1 MVRGGTLTPAQVDA
15 WRRFHRMQ
23 AQLIGVLG
31 RELTQA
37 TGLSEADAEVLA
49 ALAAAPQSTLRA
61 RDLRWEL
68 AWEKSRLSHQL
79 RRMEQ
84 RELVRRTECVEDSRS
99 TVIVLTAK
107 GRAAQLTAERFQQD
121 RVREHLVDALDH
133 DQLEALGEISE
144 AVLQR
149 LGIACTQARA
159 ADPDP
164 D

>member
-1 MVRGGTLTPAQVDA
+1 MARGASLTPAQASA

-37 TGLSEADAEVLA
+37 TGLSEADYEVLA
-49 ALAAAPQSTLRA
+49 ALAVAPRSTQRA

-84 RELVRRTECVEDSRS
+84 RGLVRRTDCAEDSRS

-107 GRAAQLTAERFQQD
+107 GRTAYGAAERFQQE
-121 RVREHLVDALDH
+121 RVREHLVDALDA
-133 DQLEALGEISE
+133 DQLEALSEISE
-144 AVLQR
+144 AVLHR
-149 LGIACTQARA
+149 LGIACSEARA
-159 ADPDP
+159 ADPD
-164 D
+164 